1 VAVLALVAA
10 ALVPLVSQT
19 ASPVAAAPA
28 SCGGGCQVTVN
39 ATDFASGN
47 ALPDYSFIVS
57 VDNTKAPT
65 DELALSTKSFSPTVA
80 TGSKASPS
88 VSLPDGR
95 YLITVRAP
103 DHKMWGVYVNLPADA
118 ANDGT
123 LSTTVALTEQSDAH
137 PLKLG
142 NLRIFVFEDNAWTNG
157 APDAEES
164 AATGGLGGFQVGLEE
179 QTGNAVTVDYNNQP
193 LCGGVCRTA
202 ADGFVEIKDLGPATY
217 FADVHTPDHCNP
229 NPNAPNRLTT
239 GPGTWVQT
247 TTIDGG
253 LQLMTPVEETCT

>member
-1 VAVLALVAA
+1 MRQWRGSGRRDAMIGNHPRRRARVAVLALVAA

-65 DELALSTKSFSPTVA
+65 DEQALSTKSFSPTVA

-179 QTGNAVTVDYNNQP
+179 QTGT
-193 LCGGVCRTA
+193 L
-202 ADGFVEIKDLGPATY
+202 
-217 FADVHTPDHCNP
+217 
-229 NPNAPNRLTT
+229 
-239 GPGTWVQT
+239 
-247 TTIDGG
+247 
-253 LQLMTPVEETCT
+253 